1 MSDAA
6 YLAMLLDGPLQ
17 SWGFASRFDRRTTGL
32 HPTKSGVIGMICAA
46 MGLAK
51 GSPEEAA
58 TLPVLTATKMMSIAI
73 PRGSAAGTE
82 PSAPARLQDFHTVLD
97 TRSAD
102 GSVKKDAVLTR
113 REYLTDACFGV
124 VLKGPATLLYQVSSA
139 MADPVWG
146 IWLGRKCCIPSQPVG
161 RGVFPTQEQAVEAL
175 LVERVLEEFTV
186 VNEVAEFDQGTDTVS
201 DQPVCFGDGLSSGV
215 DARSFGMRRIQ
226 LVSAQRRGK
235 VKE

>member
-51 GSPEEAA
+51 GSPEESA
-58 TLPVLTATKMMSIAI
+58 TLPMLTATKMMSIAV
-73 PRGSAAGTE
+73 PRGHSAGAELG
-82 PSAPARLQDFHTVLD
+82 APARLEDFHTVLD

-102 GSVKKDAVLTR
+102 GKIKKDAVLTR

-124 VLKGPATLLYQVSSA
+124 VLEGPPGLLRHAFSA
-139 MADPVWG
+139 LADPVWG
-146 IWLGRKCCIPSQPVG
+146 VWLGRKCCVPSQPIG
-161 RGVFPTQEQAVEAL
+161 RGVYPTREQAVAAL
-175 LVERVLEEFTV
+175 LGERALGEFTV
-186 VNEVAEFDQGTDTVS
+186 VNEVAEFDVGTDTLS

-215 DARSFGMRRIQ
+215 DARGFGMRRIQ
-226 LVSAQRRGK
+226 LVTAQRRGR
-235 VKE
+235 VEQ